1 MLCDKCKERPA
12 TVHYT
17 QIINGVK
24 TEMNLCEQCA
34 QEEGLL
40 NSETFSPFVNFAP
53 FSVQDLLAGLMNF
66 LPNTGNTYVEE
77 QLKCNNCGMTYD
89 RFRETGR
96 LGCSRCYDSFADE
109 LNPLIR
115 RIHGSIGHRGKIPR
129 KTGGVLRAKREIEE
143 LKAKLEKAVKEEA
156 FEEAAKLR
164 DKIRELE
171 KKYGK

>member
-1 MLCDKCKERPA
+1 MLCDRCKQRPA
-12 TVHYT
+12 NVHYT
-17 QIINGVK
+17 QIINGIK

-40 NSETFSPFVNFAP
+40 NSDTFSSFMNFTP
-53 FSVQDLLAGLMNF
+53 FSVQNLLAGLMNF
-66 LPNTGNTYVEE
+66 LPNTERGFTEE
-77 QLKCNNCGMTYD
+77 QLKCDNCGMTYD
-89 RFRETGR
+89 KFKQTGR
-96 LGCSRCYDSFADE
+96 LGCSKCYDFFKDE

-143 LKAKLEKAVKEEA
+143 LKAQLDKAVKDEA
-156 FEEAAKLR
+156 YEEAAKLR
-164 DKIRELE
+164 DKIRDLE